1 MMTEDRRVRMTQT
14 TLLILEA
21 LTAAQPQSGTQI
33 GHATGIASGSRY
45 PILRR
50 LEEAGWL
57 TGEWEQID
65 PREAGR
71 PRRRFYRLTEF
82 GEAQAEAALARRA
95 SARKRAA

>member
-1 MMTEDRRVRMTQT
+1 MTGPVHPRMTQT
-14 TLLILEA
+14 TLLILET
-21 LTAAQPQSGTQI
+21 LITGQPRSGAQI
-33 GHATGIASGSRY
+33 GQATGIASGSRY

-71 PRRRFYRLTEF
+71 PRCRFYRLTAF
-82 GEAQAEAALARRA
+82 GESQAHAALARR
-95 SARKRAA
+95 SLARKQAA